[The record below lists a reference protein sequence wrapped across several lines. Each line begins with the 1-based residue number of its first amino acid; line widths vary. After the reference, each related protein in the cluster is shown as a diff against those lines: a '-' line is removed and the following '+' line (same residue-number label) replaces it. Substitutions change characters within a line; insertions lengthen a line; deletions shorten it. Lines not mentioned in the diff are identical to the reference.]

1 MHEKIYAAYEKK
13 KNGLNHKS
21 YCSGYKEQTLHFYLE
36 CLLGVT
42 VFFMDAYCLWQQ
54 DGVGNTHKLVRQ
66 YIPKGI
72 DQVGHR

>member
-1 MHEKIYAAYEKK
+1 M
-13 KNGLNHKS
+13 
-21 YCSGYKEQTLHFYLE
+21 HFYLE

-42 VFFMDAYCLWQQ
+42 VFFMDAYCLWQK